1 MGLYVFPGPY
11 ELLAAGQ
18 TLANGF
24 TSLCSGKHV
33 VRASGDW
40 LVLTLVA
47 DFEELLVDGSSPHT
61 ANRAHLFQDGIPA
74 LLKLMEGAIIF
85 LLL

>member
-1 MGLYVFPGPY
+1 MGLYVFLGPY

-24 TSLCSGKHV
+24 TSFCSGKHV
-33 VRASGDW
+33 VGASGDW
-40 LVLTLVA
+40 FVLTLVA

-74 LLKLMEGAIIF
+74 LLKLMERVHNFF
-85 LLL
+85 LM